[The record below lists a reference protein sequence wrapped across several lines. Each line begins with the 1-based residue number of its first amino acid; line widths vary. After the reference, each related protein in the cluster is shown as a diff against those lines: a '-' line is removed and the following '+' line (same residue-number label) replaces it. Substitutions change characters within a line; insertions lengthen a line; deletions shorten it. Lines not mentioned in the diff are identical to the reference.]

1 MTSLSSCDVGSWR
14 IASFISC
21 RRASPTVMFCFWS
34 ISVNAWQKSDSS
46 SVFIYARYC
55 VSARYI
61 SVPFLY
67 WILIWNFWRRSSICC
82 SRFCA
87 VCMGFCQIISNSF
100 WSLSIDTWLPYTYVL
115 NFSQA
120 KAIAGSSL
128 GISRFGTRQSAL
140 SIGNQL
146 PLLHQILRSVAL
158 DCNLTLQIITGG
170 GRACV
175 SFSLLECQL
184 MVWQPIPPSLRSV
197 SVPWYLSAIPG
208 LFFLSC
214 TFFLFN
220 VKLFCWCLSRSFPRW
235 SCAISRLLHC
245 FPQTRRRGNCP
256 RSLPLQTTFP

>member
-1 MTSLSSCDVGSWR
+1 MHDKSQTALLSSYTLVTACQRGTFLCLSCTESWYE
-14 IASFISC
+14 ISGGAAASVAVDF
-21 RRASPTVMFCFWS
+21 
-34 ISVNAWQKSDSS
+34 
-46 SVFIYARYC
+46 
-55 VSARYI
+55 
-61 SVPFLY
+61 VPY
-67 WILIWNFWRRSSICC
+67 
-82 SRFCA
+82 
-87 VCMGFCQIISNSF
+87 VCF

-120 KAIAGSSL
+120 KAIARSSL
-128 GISRFGTRQSAL
+128 GISRFGTRQSTL

-170 GRACV
+170 RRACV
-175 SFSLLECQL
+175 SFSLLEGQL